1 MTLNIKYYTKSLAH
15 VKHAV
20 ITLSVESR
28 FWKAFP
34 SGYLRDE
41 PERKLGALGRAS
53 KLTRKGT
60 VINWTQGLLVISPL
74 KMS

>member
-1 MTLNIKYYTKSLAH
+1 MSLNIKYYTKSLAH

-20 ITLSVESR
+20 ITLTEASQ

-41 PERKLGALGRAS
+41 PERKLGALGRAG
-53 KLTRKGT
+53 KP
-60 VINWTQGLLVISPL
+60 N
-74 KMS
+74 